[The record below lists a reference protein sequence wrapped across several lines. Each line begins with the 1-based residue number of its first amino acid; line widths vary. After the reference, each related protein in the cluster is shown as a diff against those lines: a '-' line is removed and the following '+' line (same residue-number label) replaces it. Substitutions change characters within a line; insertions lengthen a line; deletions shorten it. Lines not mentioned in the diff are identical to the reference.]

1 MGGDGFYGAC
11 VCPHQ
16 EPSIKNFFKK
26 KSWKIDPVP
35 IAEKIQKQV
44 MQFKTNYRN
53 INEAKKKANLLLE
66 LINKLS

>member
-26 KSWKIDPVP
+26 KSWKIKSLPV
-35 IAEKIQKQV
+35 AEKI
-44 MQFKTNYRN
+44 
-53 INEAKKKANLLLE
+53 KKKLCNLK
-66 LINKLS
+66 LIIEI